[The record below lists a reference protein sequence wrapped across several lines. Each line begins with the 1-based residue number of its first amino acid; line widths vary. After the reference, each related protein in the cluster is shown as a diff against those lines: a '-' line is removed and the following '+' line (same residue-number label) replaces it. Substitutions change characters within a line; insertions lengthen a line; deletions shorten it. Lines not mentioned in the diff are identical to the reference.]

1 MDEYPSEYDPRFPL
15 RTGGN
20 WTLGDNTTA
29 AVLLENGFRGHW
41 TLRPAL
47 CSCPA

>member
-29 AVLLENGFRGHW
+29 AVLLENGFRGTGHSA
-41 TLRPAL
+41 RPL